1 MKFKALLLIVL
12 LFSSSASAE
21 SLKIGYI
28 DIDRVIE
35 NLSVYEKANNLL
47 IKEFEPKKN
56 QLVNLF
62 DYINLLKEKLE
73 PNNDEIKK
81 IQKLEYDFQNES
93 ELWQRKLNESQ
104 FKLLQEI
111 ELIINIAIKEFAI
124 SNNYDLIL
132 YQNGAYVGKKVDIS
146 DKIISKIEN

>member
-62 DYINLLKEKLE
+62 DYINLLKENLE
-73 PNNDEIKK
+73 PDNDEIKK

-104 FKLLQEI
+104 FILLQEI

>member
-62 DYINLLKEKLE
+62 DYINLLKENLE

>member
-1 MKFKALLLIVL
+1 MKFKALLLIGL
-12 LFSSSASAE
+12 LFSSASAE

-28 DIDRVIE
+28 DIDRVIK
-35 NLSVYEKANNLL
+35 NLSVYDEANNLL

-62 DYINLLKEKLE
+62 DYISLLKENLE
-73 PNNDEIKK
+73 PDNDEVKK

-93 ELWQRKLNESQ
+93 QLWQRKLNESQ
-104 FKLLQEI
+104 LNLLQEI

-146 DKIISKIEN
+146 DKIIAKIEN

>member
-1 MKFKALLLIVL
+1 MKFKALLLVVL

-62 DYINLLKEKLE
+62 DYINLLKENLE
-73 PNNDEIKK
+73 PDNDEIKK

>member
-62 DYINLLKEKLE
+62 EYINLLKENLE
-73 PNNDEIKK
+73 PDNDEIKK

-111 ELIINIAIKEFAI
+111 ELIINIAIQEFAI

>member
-1 MKFKALLLIVL
+1 MKFKVLLLIGL
-12 LFSSSASAE
+12 LFTSANAE

-35 NLSVYEKANNLL
+35 NLSVYDEANNLL

-93 ELWQRKLNESQ
+93 ELWQRNLNESQ

-111 ELIINIAIKEFAI
+111 ELIINIAIKEFAV

-132 YQNGAYVGKKVDIS
+132 YQNGAYVGEKVDIS

>member
-93 ELWQRKLNESQ
+93 ELWQRNLNESQ

-111 ELIINIAIKEFAI
+111 ELIINIEGF
-124 SNNYDLIL
+124 
-132 YQNGAYVGKKVDIS
+132 
-146 DKIISKIEN
+146 ENEQ

>member
-12 LFSSSASAE
+12 LFSSASAE

-62 DYINLLKEKLE
+62 DYINLLKENLE

-93 ELWQRKLNESQ
+93 ELWQRKLNERQ
-104 FKLLQEI
+104 FILLQEI

-132 YQNGAYVGKKVDIS
+132 YQNGAYVGIKVDIS

>member
-1 MKFKALLLIVL
+1 MKFRILFLISL
-12 LFSSSASAE
+12 LFSTASAE
-21 SLKIGYI
+21 SIKVGYI

-35 NLSVYEKANNLL
+35 SLSVYDEANNLL

-56 QLVNLF
+56 QLVNLL
-62 DYINLLKEKLE
+62 DYINLLKENLE

-81 IQKLEYDFQNES
+81 IQELEYDFQNES

-104 FKLLQEI
+104 FSLLQEI
-111 ELIINIAIKEFAI
+111 ELIINIAIEDFAV
-124 SNNYDLIL
+124 SNSYDLIL

-146 DKIISKIEN
+146 DKIIAKIEN

>member
-12 LFSSSASAE
+12 LFSSASAE

-62 DYINLLKEKLE
+62 DYINLLKENLE
-73 PNNDEIKK
+73 PDNDEIKK

-132 YQNGAYVGKKVDIS
+132 YQNGAYVGIKVDIS

>member
-62 DYINLLKEKLE
+62 DYINLLKENLE

-132 YQNGAYVGKKVDIS
+132 YQNGAYVGIKVDIS

>member
-12 LFSSSASAE
+12 LFSSASAE

-62 DYINLLKEKLE
+62 DYINLLKENLE
-73 PNNDEIKK
+73 PDNDEIKK

-111 ELIINIAIKEFAI
+111 ELIINIAIQEFAI

-132 YQNGAYVGKKVDIS
+132 YQNGAYVGIKVDIS

>member
-12 LFSSSASAE
+12 LFSSASAE

-62 DYINLLKEKLE
+62 DYINLLKENLE

>member
-1 MKFKALLLIVL
+1 MKFKALLLIGL
-12 LFSSSASAE
+12 LFSSASAE

-28 DIDRVIE
+28 DIDRVIK
-35 NLSVYEKANNLL
+35 NLSVYDEANNLL

-56 QLVNLF
+56 QLVNLL
-62 DYINLLKEKLE
+62 DYINLLKENLE

-81 IQKLEYDFQNES
+81 IQELEYDFQNES

-104 FKLLQEI
+104 FSLLQEI
-111 ELIINIAIKEFAI
+111 ELIINIAIEDFAV
-124 SNNYDLIL
+124 SNSYDLIL

>member
-62 DYINLLKEKLE
+62 DYINLLKENLE
-73 PNNDEIKK
+73 PDNDEIKK

-132 YQNGAYVGKKVDIS
+132 YQNGAYVGIKVDIS

>member
-12 LFSSSASAE
+12 LFSSASAE

-62 DYINLLKEKLE
+62 DYINLLKENLE

-132 YQNGAYVGKKVDIS
+132 YQNGAYVGIKVDIS

>member
-62 DYINLLKEKLE
+62 DYINLLKENLE
-73 PNNDEIKK
+73 PDNDEIKK

>member
-12 LFSSSASAE
+12 LFSSASAE

-35 NLSVYEKANNLL
+35 NLSVYDEANNLL

-62 DYINLLKEKLE
+62 DYINLLKENLE

-132 YQNGAYVGKKVDIS
+132 YQNGAYVGIKVDIN

>member
-93 ELWQRKLNESQ
+93 ELWQRNLNESQ

-111 ELIINIAIKEFAI
+111 ELIINIAIKEFAV

-132 YQNGAYVGKKVDIS
+132 YQNGAYVGEKVDIS

>member
-1 MKFKALLLIVL
+1 MKFKVLLLIGL
-12 LFSSSASAE
+12 LLTSANAE

-35 NLSVYEKANNLL
+35 NLSVYDEANNLL

-93 ELWQRKLNESQ
+93 ELWQRNLNESQ

-111 ELIINIAIKEFAI
+111 ELIINIAIKEFAV

-146 DKIISKIEN
+146 DKIISQIEN

>member
-1 MKFKALLLIVL
+1 MKFKVLLLIGL
-12 LFSSSASAE
+12 LFTSANAE

-93 ELWQRKLNESQ
+93 ELWQRNLNESQ

-111 ELIINIAIKEFAI
+111 ELIINIAIKEFAV

-132 YQNGAYVGKKVDIS
+132 YQNGAYVGEKVDIS

>member
-12 LFSSSASAE
+12 LFSSASAE

-62 DYINLLKEKLE
+62 DYINLLKENLE
-73 PNNDEIKK
+73 PDNDEIKK

>member
-62 DYINLLKEKLE
+62 DYINLLKENLE
-73 PNNDEIKK
+73 PDNDEIKK

-93 ELWQRKLNESQ
+93 ELWQRKLNERQ
-104 FKLLQEI
+104 FILLQEI

-132 YQNGAYVGKKVDIS
+132 YQNGAYVGIKVDIS

>member
-28 DIDRVIE
+28 DIDRVIK
-35 NLSVYEKANNLL
+35 NLSVYDEANNLL
-47 IKEFEPKKN
+47 IKEFEPKKK

-62 DYINLLKEKLE
+62 DYINLLKENLE
-73 PNNDEIKK
+73 LDNDEIKK

>member
-93 ELWQRKLNESQ
+93 ELWQRNLNESQ

-111 ELIINIAIKEFAI
+111 ELIINIAIKEFAV
-124 SNNYDLIL
+124 SNN
-132 YQNGAYVGKKVDIS
+132 
-146 DKIISKIEN
+146 

>member
-62 DYINLLKEKLE
+62 DYINLLKENLE
-73 PNNDEIKK
+73 PDNDEIKK

-124 SNNYDLIL
+124 SNSYDLIL

>member
-1 MKFKALLLIVL
+1 MKFRILFLISL
-12 LFSSSASAE
+12 LFSTASAE
-21 SLKIGYI
+21 SIKVGYI

-35 NLSVYEKANNLL
+35 SLSVYDEANNLL

-56 QLVNLF
+56 QLVNLL
-62 DYINLLKEKLE
+62 DYINLLKENLE

-81 IQKLEYDFQNES
+81 IQELEYDFQNES

-104 FKLLQEI
+104 LNLLQEI

-146 DKIISKIEN
+146 DKIIAKIEN

>member
-12 LFSSSASAE
+12 LFSSASAE

-62 DYINLLKEKLE
+62 DYINLLKENLE

-104 FKLLQEI
+104 FILLQEI

-132 YQNGAYVGKKVDIS
+132 YQNGAYVGIKVDIS

>member
-47 IKEFEPKKN
+47 IKELEPKKN

-62 DYINLLKEKLE
+62 DYINLLKENLE
-73 PNNDEIKK
+73 PDNDEIKK

>member
-12 LFSSSASAE
+12 LFSSASAE

-62 DYINLLKEKLE
+62 DYINLLKENLE
-73 PNNDEIKK
+73 PDNDEIKK

-111 ELIINIAIKEFAI
+111 ELIINIAIQEFAI

>member
-1 MKFKALLLIVL
+1 MKFRILFLISL
-12 LFSSSASAE
+12 LFSTASAE
-21 SLKIGYI
+21 SIKVGYI

-35 NLSVYEKANNLL
+35 SLSVYDEANNLL

-56 QLVNLF
+56 QLVNLL
-62 DYINLLKEKLE
+62 DYINLLKENLE

-81 IQKLEYDFQNES
+81 IQELEYDFQNES

-104 FKLLQEI
+104 FSLLQEI
-111 ELIINIAIKEFAI
+111 ELIINIAIEDFAV
-124 SNNYDLIL
+124 SNSYDLIL

>member
-1 MKFKALLLIVL
+1 MKFRILFLISL
-12 LFSSSASAE
+12 LFSTASAE
-21 SLKIGYI
+21 SIKVGYI

-35 NLSVYEKANNLL
+35 SLSVYDEANNLL

-56 QLVNLF
+56 QLVNLL
-62 DYINLLKEKLE
+62 DYVSLWKENLET
-73 PNNDEIKK
+73 NNDEIKK
-81 IQKLEYDFQNES
+81 IQELEYDFQNES

-104 FKLLQEI
+104 FSLLQEI
-111 ELIINIAIKEFAI
+111 ELIINIAIEDFAV
-124 SNNYDLIL
+124 SNSYDLIL

>member
-1 MKFKALLLIVL
+1 MKFKVLLLIGL
-12 LFSSSASAE
+12 LFTSANAE

-35 NLSVYEKANNLL
+35 NLSVYDEANNLL

-62 DYINLLKEKLE
+62 DYINLLKENLE
-73 PNNDEIKK
+73 PDNDEIKK